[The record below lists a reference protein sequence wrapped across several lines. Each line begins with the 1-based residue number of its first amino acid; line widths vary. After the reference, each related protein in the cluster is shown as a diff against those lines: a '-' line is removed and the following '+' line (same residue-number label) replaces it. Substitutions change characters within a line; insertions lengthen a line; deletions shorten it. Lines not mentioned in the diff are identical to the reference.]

1 MDRGSA
7 GQVRAGAKQRQIS
20 DGASPAPREALIVG
34 AGGSGAGSLWML
46 WEALGAARDLGRV
59 HQIAAVLVRYG
70 FGGLV
75 QRVGMAGALERAG
88 KALHWR
94 EPEDLA
100 RLEPPARVRRALEE
114 LGPTFVKLGQI
125 LATRGD
131 LFPPEWIAEFGK
143 LQDAAPALPFAEL
156 RAQLVEDLG
165 EAPEAVFA
173 ELDPE
178 PLAAASLAQVH
189 RARLADG
196 TAVVLKV
203 RRPGIRPV
211 IEADLRLLARLAE
224 IVESE
229 APDLR
234 RYRPREVVR
243 QFAHSL
249 RRELDF
255 SAEGRNAERIARLFA
270 DSPAIVVPRIH
281 WQWTGERLNVQDFID
296 GIPGRQA
303 AALPDGFDRRLL
315 ARQGA
320 DAVLRMILEAGFFHA
335 DPHQGNVFYLP
346 GNRIAFIDFGMVG
359 RLSEARRFEVATLM
373 HGLVGRD
380 ARKVADVL
388 LDWSADSSG
397 DAEALRSEIE
407 AFVDEYHG
415 VALKQLD
422 LGALLADVV
431 AILREHG
438 LALPPDLALMIKAF
452 ITLEGMG
459 RQLDPDFDIAG
470 EAAPFLREVLL
481 AHLAPRAIAR
491 RGWAALAGGVQMLA
505 GLPQDIGRLLR
516 AARRGKV
523 QLEVDVP
530 ALKAFGDQL
539 DRAASRLTM
548 AIVTAA
554 LIVGSSI
561 VMTVDRG
568 GGVATL
574 GLLGFV
580 GAVVC
585 GLWVLVSVWRGGRR

>member
-1 MDRGSA
+1 MKRS
-7 GQVRAGAKQRQIS
+7 GQGAC
-20 DGASPAPREALIVG
+20 AAALIVL
-34 AGGSGAGSLWML
+34 A
-46 WEALGAARDLGRV
+46 
-59 HQIAAVLVRYG
+59 
-70 FGGLV
+70 
-75 QRVGMAGALERAG
+75 MAGCG
-88 KALHWR
+88 KHEAQA
-94 EPEDLA
+94 PVA
-100 RLEPPARVRRALEE
+100 AP
-114 LGPTFVKLGQI
+114 
-125 LATRGD
+125 
-131 LFPPEWIAEFGK
+131 
-143 LQDAAPALPFAEL
+143 DAAPAVPFEAI
-156 RAQLVEDLG
+156 RAQLAEDLG
-165 EAPEAVFA
+165 DLPENIFT
-173 ELDPE
+173 ELDTT

-196 TAVVLKV
+196 TPVALKV

-211 IEADLRLLARLAE
+211 IEADLRLLDRLAE
-224 IVESE
+224 IIEKE
-229 APDLR
+229 APELA
-234 RYRPREVVR
+234 RYRPREVIR

-270 DSPAIVVPRIH
+270 DTPAIVVPRIH

-315 ARQGA
+315 ARRGA

-407 AFVDEYHG
+407 AFVDDYHG
-415 VALKQLD
+415 VALRKLD

>member
-1 MDRGSA
+1 
-7 GQVRAGAKQRQIS
+7 
-20 DGASPAPREALIVG
+20 
-34 AGGSGAGSLWML
+34 ML

-59 HQIAAVLVRYG
+59 QQIAAVLVRYG

-75 QRVGMAGALERAG
+75 RRVGMAGALERAG

-100 RLEPPARVRRALEE
+100 RLEPAARVRRALEE

-131 LFPPEWIAEFGK
+131 LFPPEWIVEFGK
-143 LQDAAPALPFAEL
+143 LQDAAPALPFEDL
-156 RAQLVEDLG
+156 RGQLIEDLG

-173 ELDPE
+173 ELDPV

-211 IEADLRLLARLAE
+211 IEADLRLLDRLAE
-224 IVESE
+224 IIEKE
-229 APDLR
+229 APELV
-234 RYRPREVVR
+234 RYRPREVIR

-255 SAEGRNAERIARLFA
+255 SAEGRHAERIAALFVG
-270 DSPAIVVPRIH
+270 SPEIVVPRIH
-281 WQWTGERLNVQDFID
+281 WQWTGERLNVQDFIE

-303 AALPDGFDRRLL
+303 AALPEGFDRRLL
-315 ARQGA
+315 ARRGA
-320 DAVLRMILEAGFFHA
+320 DAVLRMMLEAGFFHA

-380 ARKVADVL
+380 AGKVADVL
-388 LDWSADSSG
+388 LDWSADSNG
-397 DAEALRSEIE
+397 DADALRSEIE
-407 AFVDEYHG
+407 AFVDDYHG
-415 VALKQLD
+415 VPLKKLD

-491 RGWAALAGGVQMLA
+491 RGWEALLGGVQMLA
-505 GLPQDIGRLLR
+505 GLPQDLGRLLR
-516 AARRGKV
+516 AARRGKL

-530 ALKAFGDQL
+530 ALKSFGDQL

-574 GLLGFV
+574 GLLGFIAAML
-580 GAVVC
+580 G
-585 GLWVLVSVWRGGRR
+585 GLWVLISVWRGGR

>member
-1 MDRGSA
+1 
-7 GQVRAGAKQRQIS
+7 
-20 DGASPAPREALIVG
+20 
-34 AGGSGAGSLWML
+34 
-46 WEALGAARDLGRV
+46 
-59 HQIAAVLVRYG
+59 
-70 FGGLV
+70 
-75 QRVGMAGALERAG
+75 
-88 KALHWR
+88 
-94 EPEDLA
+94 
-100 RLEPPARVRRALEE
+100 VRRALEE

-131 LFPPEWIAEFGK
+131 LFPPEWIVEFGK
-143 LQDAAPALPFAEL
+143 LQDAAPALPFEDL
-156 RAQLVEDLG
+156 RGQLAEDLG

-173 ELDPE
+173 ELDPV

-211 IEADLRLLARLAE
+211 IEADLRLLDRLAE
-224 IVESE
+224 IIEKE
-229 APDLR
+229 APELV
-234 RYRPREVVR
+234 RYRPREVIR

-255 SAEGRNAERIARLFA
+255 SAEGRHAERIAALFVG
-270 DSPAIVVPRIH
+270 SPEIVVPRIH
-281 WQWTGERLNVQDFID
+281 WQWTGERLNVQDFIE

-303 AALPDGFDRRLL
+303 AALPEGFDRRLL
-315 ARQGA
+315 ARRGA
-320 DAVLRMILEAGFFHA
+320 DAVLRMMLEAGFFHA

-359 RLSEARRFEVATLM
+359 RLPEARRFEVATLM

-380 ARKVADVL
+380 AGKVADVL
-388 LDWSADSSG
+388 LDWSADSNG

-407 AFVDEYHG
+407 AFVDDYHG
-415 VALKQLD
+415 VALKKLD

-491 RGWAALAGGVQMLA
+491 RGWEALLGGVQMLA
-505 GLPQDIGRLLR
+505 GLPQDLGRLLR
-516 AARRGKV
+516 AARRGKL

-530 ALKAFGDQL
+530 ALKSFGDQL

-568 GGVATL
+568 GVATL
-574 GLLGFV
+574 GLLGFIAAML
-580 GAVVC
+580 G
-585 GLWVLVSVWRGGRR
+585 GLWVLMSVWRGGAEARLPGVTPVPAGCSSAPQTPARWGRRRSGLRCAGAP

>member
-1 MDRGSA
+1 
-7 GQVRAGAKQRQIS
+7 
-20 DGASPAPREALIVG
+20 
-34 AGGSGAGSLWML
+34 ML

-59 HQIAAVLVRYG
+59 QQIAAVLVRYG

-75 QRVGMAGALERAG
+75 RRVGMAGALERAG

-100 RLEPPARVRRALEE
+100 RLEPAARVRRALEE

-131 LFPPEWIAEFGK
+131 LFPPEWIVEFGK
-143 LQDAAPALPFAEL
+143 LQDAAPALPFEDL
-156 RAQLVEDLG
+156 RGQLIEDLG

-173 ELDPE
+173 ELDPV

-211 IEADLRLLARLAE
+211 IEADLRLLDRLAE
-224 IVESE
+224 IIEKE
-229 APDLR
+229 APELV
-234 RYRPREVVR
+234 RYRPREVIR

-255 SAEGRNAERIARLFA
+255 SAEGRHAERIAALFVS
-270 DSPAIVVPRIH
+270 SPEIVVPRIH
-281 WQWTGERLNVQDFID
+281 WQWTGERLNVQDFIE

-303 AALPDGFDRRLL
+303 AALPEGFDRRLL
-315 ARQGA
+315 ARRGA
-320 DAVLRMILEAGFFHA
+320 DAVLRMMLEAGFFHA

-380 ARKVADVL
+380 AGKVADVL
-388 LDWSADSSG
+388 LDWSADSNG
-397 DAEALRSEIE
+397 DADALRSEIE
-407 AFVDEYHG
+407 AFVDDYHG
-415 VALKQLD
+415 VPLKKLD

-491 RGWAALAGGVQMLA
+491 RGWEALLGGVQMLA
-505 GLPQDIGRLLR
+505 GLPQDLGRLLR
-516 AARRGKV
+516 AARRGKL

-530 ALKAFGDQL
+530 ALKSFGDQL

-574 GLLGFV
+574 GLLGFIAAML
-580 GAVVC
+580 G
-585 GLWVLVSVWRGGRR
+585 GLWVLISVWRGGR